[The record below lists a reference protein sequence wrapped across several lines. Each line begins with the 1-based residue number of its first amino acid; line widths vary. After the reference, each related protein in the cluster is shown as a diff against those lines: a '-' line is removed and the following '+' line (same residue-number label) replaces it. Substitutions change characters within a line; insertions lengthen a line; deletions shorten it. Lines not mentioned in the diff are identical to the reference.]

1 MIFWLPFLTWPFIVQ
16 LAKTCYNMYRMTNS
30 KLAGENYNFNNVSL
44 HSFMVLSSLK
54 VLWDVPICLS
64 PFLCFSALSKMDFV
78 LIARFAYPI
87 GYDCYYCCFPSLC
100 MMWTACHMMT
110 LRLIPVRGSTQRM
123 QVGTS
128 WNIMRP
134 ETVESFMYLW
144 RKTGDQK
151 YRDWGWDIFQAFETQ
166 TKLPTGYTG
175 LRDVNSWGLSCL
187 SFGTILFSSNCLSE
201 LVLGNR
207 IWISCMTCHLSINQQ
222 HISTVLWL

>member
-1 MIFWLPFLTWPFIVQ
+1 
-16 LAKTCYNMYRMTNS
+16 
-30 KLAGENYNFNNVSL
+30 
-44 HSFMVLSSLK
+44 
-54 VLWDVPICLS
+54 
-64 PFLCFSALSKMDFV
+64 
-78 LIARFAYPI
+78 
-87 GYDCYYCCFPSLC
+87 
-100 MMWTACHMMT
+100 
-110 LRLIPVRGSTQRM
+110 M